1 MIKVRIFGVV
11 RLQTGVS
18 CDETNARS
26 LRELLGS
33 VPGLTEKEARDLVVL
48 VNGKSVGRH
57 YRFQDGDEVALLA
70 PAGGG

>member
-1 MIKVRIFGVV
+1 MIVKLFGVV

-18 CDETNARS
+18 CFESDAES
-26 LRELLGS
+26 LRELLENI
-33 VPGLTEKEARDLVVL
+33 PGLTKKEAKDLIVL
-48 VNGKSVGRH
+48 VNGKSVGRN

>member
-1 MIKVRIFGVV
+1 MMIVKLFGAV

-18 CDETNARS
+18 CFESDAEN
-26 LRELLGS
+26 LRELLENI
-33 VPGLTEKEARDLVVL
+33 PGLTKKEAKDLLVL
-48 VNGKSVGRH
+48 VNGKSVGRN

>member
-1 MIKVRIFGVV
+1 MVKVRIFGVV
-11 RLQTGVS
+11 RLQTGIAS
-18 CDETNARS
+18 YETDAGS

-33 VPGLTEKEARDLVVL
+33 IPGLTEKEARDLVVL
-48 VNGKSVGRH
+48 VNGKSVGRN